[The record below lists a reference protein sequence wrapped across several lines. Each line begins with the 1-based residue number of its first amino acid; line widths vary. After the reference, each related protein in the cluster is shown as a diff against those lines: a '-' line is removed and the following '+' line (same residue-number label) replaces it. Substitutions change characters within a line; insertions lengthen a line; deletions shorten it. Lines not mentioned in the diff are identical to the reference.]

1 MTVISNQQQP
11 VIIIGAGPVGLCLA
25 LYLAQREVRSCLIER
40 FDHQTF
46 VDQEARAGSIHPA
59 TLEMLAELGLYE
71 NLERRGLI
79 APTFQY
85 WDRESDHM
93 FAEFD
98 HSVLAGDTRFPYVL
112 QCERTKVIDE
122 AMQILQQTKFCDV
135 RMSTEFLSFTQ
146 DDKGVTAVVTDT
158 AGNEEQIR
166 GSHIVSCEG
175 GRSIVRK
182 MLNIE
187 FEGYTYPERTL
198 TVAVNYDFDKVRGYS
213 YRNYLSDP
221 AQWSNLF
228 KWTQPERWRVHFPT
242 NIDDAPEKVL
252 SDEHIE
258 EQMQKFLPSDQPYEI
273 VHRTLYTVHQ
283 RVAATFRV
291 GRAILA
297 GDSAHVNSPIGGMG
311 MNSGIHD
318 AVNLG
323 EKLCGILSGRYSE
336 DVLDRYTR
344 QRRHVAVNHTRLQTE
359 RNKKLLAEKDPAT
372 RKRNHDSLRR
382 NAEDPKLAR
391 EFLLRT
397 SLLNSVR
404 EAAAIE

>member
-1 MTVISNQQQP
+1 MTTTSKQQPP
-11 VIIIGAGPVGLCLA
+11 VIIVGAGPVGLCLA

-40 FDHQTF
+40 LDHQTF
-46 VDQEARAGSIHPA
+46 IDQEARAGSIHPA
-59 TLEMLAELGLYE
+59 TLEMLADLGLYE
-71 NLERRGLI
+71 RMERRGLI

-85 WDRESDHM
+85 WDRDTDQM

-98 HSVLAGDTRFPYVL
+98 HALLVGVARFPYVL

-122 AMQILQQTKFCDV
+122 AMQLLQQTKYCDI

-146 DDKGVTAVVTDT
+146 DGNGVEAVVTDN
-158 AGNEEQIR
+158 AGNEESIR
-166 GSHIVSCEG
+166 GSYIVSCEG

-182 MLNIE
+182 TLNIE

-198 TVAVNYDFDKVRGYS
+198 TVAVNYDFDKARGYA

-221 AQWSNLF
+221 EQWSNLF

-242 NIDDAPEKVL
+242 NIDDAPEKIL

-258 EQMQKFLPSDQPYEI
+258 AQLQKFLPRDQPYEI

-283 RVAATFRV
+283 RVAASFRT

-297 GDSAHVNSPIGGMG
+297 GDSAHLNSPIGGMG

-323 EKLCGILSGRYSE
+323 EKLCGILSGQYE
-336 DVLDRYTR
+336 ENTLDRYTR
-344 QRRHVAVNHTRLQTE
+344 QRRHVAVNHTKLQTE
-359 RNKKLLAEKDPAT
+359 RNKKLLTEKDPAM
-372 RKRNHDSLRR
+372 RQRNHDNLRR
-382 NAEDPKLAR
+382 TAGDTKLAR
-391 EFLLRT
+391 DFLLRT
-397 SLLNSVR
+397 SLISSVR

>member
-1 MTVISNQQQP
+1 MTTTSKQQPP

-40 FDHQTF
+40 LDHQTF
-46 VDQEARAGSIHPA
+46 IDQEARAGSIHPA
-59 TLEMLAELGLYE
+59 TLEMLADLGLYE
-71 NLERRGLI
+71 RLERRGLI
-79 APTFQY
+79 APIFQY
-85 WDRESDHM
+85 WDRVTDHM

-98 HSVLAGDTRFPYVL
+98 HAVLAGDTRFPYVL

-122 AMQILQQTKFCDV
+122 AMQLLKQTKLCDI

-146 DDKGVTAVVTDT
+146 DGNGVEAVVTDN
-158 AGNEEQIR
+158 AGNEERIR
-166 GSHIVSCEG
+166 GSYIVSCEG

-182 MLNIE
+182 TLDIE

-198 TVAVNYDFDKVRGYS
+198 TVAVNYDFDKEHSYS

-221 AQWSNLF
+221 EQWSNLF

-258 EQMQKFLPSDQPYEI
+258 EQMQKFLPRDQPYEI

-283 RVAATFRV
+283 RVAASFRV

-297 GDSAHVNSPIGGMG
+297 GDSAHINSPIGGMG

-323 EKLCGILSGRYSE
+323 EKLCGILSGLYTE

-344 QRRHVAVNHTRLQTE
+344 QRRHVAVNHTKLQTE
-359 RNKKLLAEKDPAT
+359 RNKKLLTEKDPAM
-372 RKRNHDSLRR
+372 RQRNHDHLHR
-382 NAEDPKLAR
+382 NAGDTKLAR
-391 EFLLRT
+391 EFLMRT
-397 SLLNSVR
+397 SLINSVR

>member
-1 MTVISNQQQP
+1 MSVTPKKPLP

-40 FDHQTF
+40 FDDQTF
-46 VDQEARAGSIHPA
+46 IDQEARAGSIHPA
-59 TLEMLAELGLYE
+59 TLEMLADLGLYE
-71 NLERRGLI
+71 RMERRGLI
-79 APTFQY
+79 APKFQY
-85 WDRESDHM
+85 WDRETDHM

-98 HSVLAGDTRFPYVL
+98 HAVLSGDTRFPYVL
-112 QCERTKVIDE
+112 QCERTKIIDE
-122 AMQILQQTKFCDV
+122 AMQVLRQSKFCDI

-146 DDKGVTAVVTDT
+146 DADSVEAVVTDT
-158 AGNEEQIR
+158 AGTEERIR
-166 GSHIVSCEG
+166 GSFIVSCEG

-182 MLNIE
+182 TLNID

-198 TVAVNYDFDKVRGYS
+198 TVAINYDFDKARGYS

-221 AQWSNLF
+221 EQWSNLF

-242 NIDDAPEKVL
+242 NIDDAPDKVL
-252 SDEHIE
+252 SDEHIQK
-258 EQMQKFLPSDQPYEI
+258 QMQKFLPRDQPYEI

-283 RVAATFRV
+283 RVAATFRA

-323 EKLCGILSGRYSE
+323 EKLCGILSGLYQN

-344 QRRHVAVNHTRLQTE
+344 QRRHVAVNHTKLQTE
-359 RNKKLLAEKDPAT
+359 RNKKLLTEKDPAA
-372 RKRNHDSLRR
+372 RQRNHDHLHRT
-382 NAEDPKLAR
+382 AEDAKLAR
-391 EFLLRT
+391 EFLMRT